1 MTEVRWTRL
10 TAIELEPWFTKKLKS
25 SAEAFNVRIAK
36 LLQSREQTV
45 RMLGKIE
52 STDTAEIDFVNLV
65 SYPTHV
71 EGVTKDLQVELLLRR
86 DMVSFFDDHHAE
98 LEQQREKAAAEH
110 LQIQERV
117 RGELLAIGYV
127 DAPLSALIVGKIT
140 PVFLASHPQVHA
152 ARGLADSF
160 ASRCSSGEPA
170 KLENRKAI
178 DQVEQQ
184 LDYFRERAMGQLGP
198 AKNLPPARP
207 GLGRT
212 VG

>member
-10 TAIELEPWFTKKLKS
+10 TAIEVEPWFSKKLKTA
-25 SAEAFNVRIAK
+25 AEAFNTRIESV
-36 LLQSREQTV
+36 LRSREQTD
-45 RMLGKIE
+45 RMLGAIE
-52 STDTAEIDFVNLV
+52 STDAAAIDFANLV

-71 EGVTKDLQVELLLRR
+71 EGVTKDLQDELLLRR

-98 LEQQREKAAAEH
+98 LVQQREKLDAAH
-110 LQIQERV
+110 LEIEKRV
-117 RGELLAIGYV
+117 RHQLVEIGYV

-140 PVFLASHPQVHA
+140 PGFLMSHPDVHA
-152 ARGLADSF
+152 AKGLAASF
-160 ASRCSSGEPA
+160 ATRCSSGEPA

-178 DQVEQQ
+178 DQVGQQ
-184 LDYFRERAMGQLGP
+184 LDHFRQRAMGQLGP